1 MHFCVIAH
9 GVPLFAR
16 VLLGQTASGGNS
28 GWCLLRCPSACRP
41 HSNLAFNAK
50 AVLAQLTTSSVA
62 SCATAFLLLRA
73 GRTAT
78 SLSPEAATGPSS
90 DEALASD
97 GAWLHTLL
105 VLLSALAAAVCDTV
119 RSVRR
124 GEHDLQ
130 FPIVAADPEPLAAL
144 SAFWRG
150 TLPRLVQ
157 GATKSAVEWLLA
169 CAGVA
174 LVVLP
179 FFAQCLLFVGQRVI
193 GGGASADDA
202 VAGTSPVWLTAI
214 DDVASRPWQTCAPP
228 LSVVMRAGICYA
240 CNYLL
245 LQHGPTL
252 LAKVLTTPLD
262 FNRAAGY
269 PPGDVSGA
277 TATVNGGFGSGAPAA
292 VMGDAGQPGDMSN
305 RSGSGGNGSFYGGG
319 GAGGPDEQFTGFRS
333 GSTHGEFSVLASDGV
348 TPAAKLLVDTLSLGW
363 QRALQDP
370 DQRLALDQEGPM
382 GNGLGGLRAA
392 GTSSSSSGGGGNG
405 SGLGALSSGGPGDN
419 GTRAEL
425 DWVKV
430 RLNQCSR
437 RLRLNVQ

>member
-1 MHFCVIAH
+1 MHFCAIAH
-9 GVPLFAR
+9 GAPLFAR
-16 VLLGQTASGGNS
+16 VLLGQTAVGGNN

-41 HSNLAFNAK
+41 HSNLTLSAK

-73 GRTAT
+73 SHTYST
-78 SLSPEAATGPSS
+78 TISPEAALVPSS
-90 DEALASD
+90 
-97 GAWLHTLL
+97 GAELTSGAAWWHTLL
-105 VLLSALAAAVCDTV
+105 VLLSALAAAICDTA

-144 SAFWRG
+144 SDFLRG
-150 TLPRLVQ
+150 TLPRMVL

-174 LVVLP
+174 LVLLP
-179 FFAQCLLFVGQRVI
+179 LLAQCMLFVVQRVI
-193 GGGASADDA
+193 VGGGGGVGLDATAAS
-202 VAGTSPVWLTAI
+202 TSPAWLTAI

-228 LSVVMRAGICYA
+228 LRVVLRAGICYA

-269 PPGDVSGA
+269 PPGDVSG
-277 TATVNGGFGSGAPAA
+277 TAAARGYGGGAAAA
-292 VMGDAGQPGDMSN
+292 VADGSTQPSDINNSI
-305 RSGSGGNGSFYGGG
+305 GSSTSSFYGGG

-333 GSTHGEFSVLASDGV
+333 GSAHGEFSVMASDGV

-370 DQRLALDQEGPM
+370 DQRLALEQEGPT
-382 GNGLGGLRAA
+382 GDGLGGLRAA
-392 GTSSSSSGGGGNG
+392 GTSGGG
-405 SGLGALSSGGPGDN
+405 SGYNQGAGLSSGGPGDY
-419 GTRAEL
+419 GARAEL

-430 RLNQCSR
+430 RH
-437 RLRLNVQ
+437 